1 MRRGQDGHTTY
12 DESTDESQGVELD
25 GPDLAGFYTSQLHDW
40 IPLSPYLSDSAV
52 RLYWIMRALV
62 IEKHGPVR
70 KLTLLQLAYML
81 PRKPVAAGEKAE
93 PSGLGRIR
101 DLMRMLTRERLLTTP
116 EGEEIKTSSRASAAS
131 RPLRI
136 RIHDRPAPGYDGPRN
151 AFALLDAVRG
161 PAAEAARQA
170 IAREAEREA
179 QKRAQKAAKTPGWIS
194 NPVLPTDGAG
204 WISNPG
210 GWKSNPGGWKFNPG
224 SGADLQD
231 RVPPLSPPAQSPRS
245 HPDLASVRPS
255 VQVVDVH
262 VKTTDGGTD
271 GGGGDIEDQEHGPVR
286 AGGGPAAADAAPE
299 KNGSNEGG
307 GAGTGPSS
315 ALRPVDLTP
324 GVEVL
329 RAIAAEAPD
338 WTITHAASLR
348 DQGRTVTGM
357 LESGYTPQDI
367 RHAILA
373 RELPRPLRT
382 TVAGV
387 ISGRLRDLIAVGPS
401 AGIQPIPAQQ
411 TGTYGPARRET
422 AHQDDA
428 PTPTP
433 AAWSDQRV
441 RLEDEV
447 AGRGRSRPCA
457 AGDGMVC
464 PHDALP
470 GHDLCASCLGGERPT
485 CAGCGR
491 FVVAPGLLCIVCSEP
506 PAAVE
511 MGDCPGH
518 GGTPCGRAVVTEGLC
533 RRCKIAAERDR
544 AAAEA
549 EFEAAR
555 DAAIAAVKA
564 AEAAPAPL

>member
-1 MRRGQDGHTTY
+1 MRRDHDGHTTY

-136 RIHDRPAPGYDGPRN
+136 RIHDRPASGYDGPRN
-151 AFALLDAVRG
+151 AFALLDAVKG

-170 IAREAEREA
+170 IAREAEQKA
-179 QKRAQKAAKTPGWIS
+179 QKRARKAEEAPGWIS
-194 NPVLPTDGAG
+194 NPPG
-204 WISNPG
+204 WISNPP
-210 GWKSNPGGWKFNPG
+210 GWISNPDPG
-224 SGADLQD
+224 TDLQD
-231 RVPPLSPPAQSPRS
+231 RVPPLSPPAQSLRS
-245 HPDLASVRPS
+245 HHELASVRPS
-255 VQVVDVH
+255 VQVVDAD
-262 VKTTDGGTD
+262 VKTTDGRTD
-271 GGGGDIEDQEHGPVR
+271 GGGGDIEDQEHEPAG
-286 AGGGPAAADAAPE
+286 AGGEPATAGAAPE
-299 KNGSNEGG
+299 KSGSNGG
-307 GAGTGPSS
+307 GAGSGPSS
-315 ALRPVDLTP
+315 AVRPVDLTP

-329 RAIAAEAPD
+329 RAIAAEAPE

-348 DQGRTVTGM
+348 DQGRTATGM
-357 LESGYTPQDI
+357 LDAGFSPQEI

-373 RELPRPLRT
+373 RPLPQPLRT
-382 TVAGV
+382 TVAAV
-387 ISGRLRDLIAVGPS
+387 VSRRLRDLIAVGPS
-401 AGIQPIPAQQ
+401 AGVQPIPAQQ
-411 TGTYGPARRET
+411 SSGTYDPFRRAT
-422 AHQDDA
+422 DCQDDE

-433 AAWSDQRV
+433 ASWAERRAQMAA
-441 RLEDEV
+441 EDGGQ
-447 AGRGRSRPCA
+447 GRYRPCA
-457 AGDGMVC
+457 SGDGMTC

-470 GHDLCASCLGGERPT
+470 GRDLCASCLGGERPT
-485 CAGCGR
+485 CANGCGKN
-491 FVVAPGLLCIVCSEP
+491 VVAPGCMCITCAAP
-506 PAAVE
+506 PAVVE
-511 MGDCPGH
+511 MGDCPGY
-518 GGTPCGRAVVTEGLC
+518 GGQPCGRAVVTEGLC
-533 RRCKIAAERDR
+533 ARHKIDAERDR

-549 EFEAAR
+549 EWEAAR
-555 DAAIAAVKA
+555 DAAVAAAQA
-564 AEAAPAPL
+564 AEPAPL